1 MPVVKSLYRAPLY
14 FFNGHIQTIIPALF
28 REVPEVLYQRERIN
42 TPDGDF
48 LDLDW
53 SKSKIPTK
61 KLVILSHGL
70 EGDASRPYIKGMV
83 KAMNAAGFDT
93 LAWNFRSCSGEPN
106 KLLRSYHMG
115 ATDDLDLVVQY
126 SLQPGYYQELY
137 LVGFSMGGN
146 ITLNYLGQ
154 KPEQVPEQVKKA
166 VVFSVPCHIN
176 SASRKMAQLEN
187 RVYMQRFLKSLRKK
201 LTDKV
206 SLMPATMTLDGF
218 HQLRTFPEFDN
229 RYTAPI
235 HGFKDAH
242 DYYSKCSSRQYL
254 PNIRIP
260 TLLVNAQNDP
270 FLSPECFPVAE
281 AEANPVFFLE
291 MPVDGGHVGFVEN
304 YYRNL
309 YYSERRAVAFFTQD
323 YKNESH

>member
-1 MPVVKSLYRAPLY
+1 MPVIKSSYRAPLY
-14 FFNGHIQTIIPALF
+14 FFNGHLQTIIPSLF
-28 REVPEVLYQRERIN
+28 REVPGVQYQRERLN

-53 SKSKIPTK
+53 CRIKTATN

-70 EGDASRPYIKGMV
+70 EGDANRPYIKGMV
-83 KAMNAAGFDT
+83 QAMNQAGFHA

-106 KLLRSYHMG
+106 KLLQSYHMG
-115 ATDDLDLVVQY
+115 ATDDLKLMIEYVLNQNQ
-126 SLQPGYYQELY
+126 LQEIY

-146 ITLNYLGQ
+146 ITLNYVGQ
-154 KPEQVPEQVKKA
+154 QPEQLPQQIKKA
-166 VVFSVPCHIN
+166 VVFSVPCHIS
-176 SASRKMAQLEN
+176 SASRKMAQFEN

-201 LTDKV
+201 LTAKAA
-206 SLMPATMTLDGF
+206 LMPTTMTLDGY
-218 HQLRTFPEFDN
+218 QRLRTFPEFDE

-242 DYYSKCSSRQYL
+242 DYYTKCSSKQYL

-270 FLSPECFPVAE
+270 FLSAECFPVKE
-281 AEANPVFFLE
+281 AEANPYLFLE
-291 MPVDGGHVGFVEN
+291 MPKDGGHVGFVKN
-304 YYRNL
+304 YRQHK
-309 YYSERRAVAFFTQD
+309 YYSEQRAVEFFTLQ
-323 YKNESH
+323 NLA

>member
-1 MPVVKSLYRAPLY
+1 MPLIKSLYRAPLY
-14 FFNGHIQTIIPALF
+14 FFNGHLQTIIPGLF
-28 REVPEVLYQRERIN
+28 REVPEVHYQRERIF

-53 SKSKIPTK
+53 SKSKVATK

-70 EGDASRPYIKGMV
+70 EGDAGRPYIKGMV
-83 KAMNAAGFDT
+83 KAVNEAGFDA

-115 ATDDLDLVVQY
+115 ATEDLQLVVEY
-126 SLQPGYYQELY
+126 TLQSGNYQELY

-146 ITLNYLGQ
+146 ISLNYIGKQPAQL
-154 KPEQVPEQVKKA
+154 PEEIKKA
-166 VVFSVPCHIN
+166 AVFSVPCHIN

-187 RVYMQRFLKSLRKK
+187 RIYMQRFLKSLRIK
-201 LTDKV
+201 LAAKEP
-206 SLMPATMTLDGF
+206 LMPATMTLDNY
-218 HQLRTFPEFDN
+218 HKLRTFPEFDE

-242 DYYSKCSSRQYL
+242 EYYTQCSSKQYL
-254 PNIRIP
+254 KNIRIP

-281 AEANPVFFLE
+281 AEANPYFHLE
-291 MPVDGGHVGFVEN
+291 MPKEGGHVGFVEN
-304 YYRNL
+304 YLKNQ
-309 YYSERRAVAFFTQD
+309 YYSDRRAVEFFT
-323 YKNESH
+323 K

>member
-1 MPVVKSLYRAPLY
+1 MPIVKSFYKPPFY
-14 FFNGHIQTIIPALF
+14 FFNGHIQTIIPGLL
-28 REVPEVLYQRERIN
+28 REVPGVTYQRERIT

-53 SKSKIPTK
+53 SKSKTPTN

-83 KAMNAAGFDT
+83 KAMNQVGLDT

-126 SLQPGYYQELY
+126 ALLPNHYQELY
-137 LVGFSMGGN
+137 LIGFSMGGN

-154 KPEQVPEQVKKA
+154 NPERLPEQITKA
-166 VVFSVPCHIN
+166 AVFSVPCHIDT
-176 SASRKMAQLEN
+176 ASRKMAQFEN
-187 RVYMQRFLKSLRKK
+187 RVYMHRFLKSLRKK
-201 LTDKV
+201 LAAKE
-206 SLMPATMTLDGF
+206 SLMPATMTLDNY
-218 HQLRTFPEFDN
+218 HRLRTFPEFDD

-235 HGFKDAH
+235 HGFKDSYE
-242 DYYSKCSSRQYL
+242 YYTKCSSKQYL
-254 PNIRIP
+254 TSIRIP
-260 TLLVNAQNDP
+260 TLLINAQNDP

-281 AEANPVFFLE
+281 AKTNSNLYLE
-291 MPVDGGHVGFVEN
+291 MPKHGGHVGFAEN
-304 YYRNL
+304 YYRNQ
-309 YYSERRAVAFFTQD
+309 YYSERRAVEFFTG
-323 YKNESH
+323 NSIR